1 MGVCSLGQWQWK
13 RTVLFE
19 DDSSV
24 PDAEKITHRF
34 ASLKKK
40 KPTDRMHF
48 YYVGLEHKKP
58 SLYVFYLWK
67 GSENCFEI
75 PTYVTQMYLHF
86 HPLSKWLFSRTMH
99 SGMLVDISQLTLKKK
114 NIVAFANTPTMANL
128 KLSTCCHKTQSWEE
142 MHGSTFLK
150 YHTDTVVLNELQST
164 VSNKMKCSEIMSF
177 KYSLPF
183 IT

>member
-1 MGVCSLGQWQWK
+1 MKRKCRAFRIGYYIIVIFVWILQFNHKRPYLMLLHSTQNLTRSRYAMGVCSLGQWQWK

-19 DDSSV
+19 DDPSV

-114 NIVAFANTPTMANL
+114 IL
-128 KLSTCCHKTQSWEE
+128 
-142 MHGSTFLK
+142 
-150 YHTDTVVLNELQST
+150 
-164 VSNKMKCSEIMSF
+164 
-177 KYSLPF
+177 
-183 IT
+183 